1 MHSYSIFKILHF
13 VNPTV
18 NPTENPA
25 IFRVLELFSIDHG
38 ITGVILMAN
47 FLILSLI

>member
-1 MHSYSIFKILHF
+1 MNLNYF

-25 IFRVLELFSIDHG
+25 IFRYWNYFP
-38 ITGVILMAN
+38 
-47 FLILSLI
+47 